1 MVRAL
6 ESRLE
11 RSQFRLRPVT
21 LPGNNFRQVVH
32 TQVHLWI
39 DEQQPEIGTGEKTGA
54 LYKALFHHKVVEK
67 NRIETGLN

>member
-1 MVRAL
+1 
-6 ESRLE
+6 
-11 RSQFRLRPVT
+11 
-21 LPGNNFRQVVH
+21 
-32 TQVHLWI
+32 VHLWI